1 MAIVKRTFSIPEE
14 ISHKLD
20 ESIPQQ
26 EKSRFVSNILAEALR
41 RQNKEKLLKLLDELE
56 PSANTQN
63 DKSVVDIIRDI
74 RQQRSKRLVN
84 NS

>member
-20 ESIPQQ
+20 ENIPQQ

-56 PSANTQN
+56 PSANAQN
-63 DKSVVDIIRDI
+63 DESVVDIIRGI